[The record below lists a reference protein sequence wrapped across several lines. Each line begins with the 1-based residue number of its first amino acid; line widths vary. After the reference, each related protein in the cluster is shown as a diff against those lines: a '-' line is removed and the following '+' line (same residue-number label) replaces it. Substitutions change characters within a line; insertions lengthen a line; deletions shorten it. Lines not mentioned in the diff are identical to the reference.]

1 MSVTRSKN
9 WVAGQRVDVPHL
21 REVDSSVA
29 GDFDVL
35 AGHILA
41 GNVSLIVNGFRI
53 LTTGLVGQP
62 ATTIQVVTAGS
73 GLIHPLATSSGS
85 IHKVPEDRDTE
96 VLSTTNARVTGSF
109 TTSAVNYIGIDLVRV
124 ADDDTS
130 DTVQFI
136 DEATRQEVPKR
147 VPLAKT
153 MDYKIHVSTQDFTS
167 TPGLAPLAI
176 VTTDASNNV
185 VTVQDA
191 RDLFFRL
198 GDGGT
203 LPDGLA
209 TYVWPDRT
217 EAADNFESGDKS
229 LASFKEWVDAV
240 LTRIWELG
248 GGEYWYS
255 PTADR
260 NVRMIRTG
268 SAIVSSGDWFAWDGT
283 NVSWQGLKV
292 IFDNSTGYYN
302 EIKDQIATSAG
313 LTDLADGECI
323 YVDLDRTQNLSGGS
337 ALQPVKAVMSTLGT
351 PSVPGSRFVFL
362 WRIGSEVFSR
372 DGQWKVNAAL
382 PPATTSAIGAV
393 KLNQTPGSSSAP
405 VVPAIDTNGLISVT
419 ATVVGSTSYYA
430 VNGVGANSGANTS
443 SSGVK
448 GTGGT
453 SSSGG
458 SFHGGNGIEGVG
470 GASDF
475 GNAGIGVKGTGGAA
489 TNAAGAA
496 ARGGSFTGG
505 NGTGAGAAGV
515 GVYATGGTTGAA
527 GAQGAGV
534 QAVGANN
541 AGGAGD
547 AGTGVIATGGTNTTG
562 SAGSGVEA
570 TGGSVS
576 NAAGTA
582 GVGGIF
588 VGGDSTGAGTGAA
601 GVTTVGG
608 TSGAAGGSGNGLE
621 ATGGSNT
628 SGAAGNGLAG
638 TGGATTSGDAG
649 AGLVAQGGAATTGT
663 PGTGAAVTGGN
674 ASSGNTDGG
683 TGATITSGNGNG
695 TGHAGSGLV
704 VYSGSGKTSPG
715 VAIVKSTHDST
726 TDYANSQGEQLSL
739 QKSVSAGGKDQV
751 DASLVVYD
759 YGSNKLF
766 HIPQFGAPSSRY
778 ASFKESWTQGSTSEV
793 EAMSWTKSV
802 DTGGGVGTY
811 SLNGPSY
818 ASSYRGNYVTLSSQG
833 SSSTAHARLET
844 TRAMFPLP
852 TITGQTGYVSYLS
865 AEMIVGVAN
874 TEANSDLNLWV
885 GFSTDPSD
893 PTGSGNGTIAFRYLE
908 GTDTGTNWYAYTK
921 AAGGTGGSYETAT
934 TTGKSITNT
943 AIPSKT
949 LKIEL
954 YGANT
959 ERSGGS
965 GTAVFWVDG
974 DVVLVTTSTMPTNA
988 PVKFFVS
995 SASDP
1000 IPLPLF
1006 STDLHVGEI
1015 SIHWVVQGPTR

>member
-268 SAIVSSGDWFAWDGT
+268 SPIVSSGDWFAWNGT
-283 NVSWQGLKV
+283 DVSWQGLKV

-541 AGGAGD
+541 AGGAGA
-547 AGTGVIATGGTNTTG
+547 AGTGVISTGGTNTTG
-562 SAGSGVEA
+562 SAGSGVQS

-582 GVGGIF
+582 GPGGVF
-588 VGGDSTGAGTGAA
+588 TGGNSTGAGTGAA
-601 GVTTVGG
+601 GITTVGG
-608 TSGAAGGSGNGLE
+608 TSGAAGGGGNGLE

-638 TGGATTSGDAG
+638 TGGAATSGDAG
-649 AGLVAQGGAATTGT
+649 AGLVAQGGAATSGT
-663 PGTGAAVTGGN
+663 PGLGASITGGN

-683 TGATITSGNGNG
+683 VGAIIISGNANG
-695 TGHAGSGLV
+695 TGRAGDGLKVYTGTGTSASGISV
-704 VYSGSGKTSPG
+704 F
-715 VAIVKSTHDST
+715 KSAHDTT
-726 TDYANSQGEQLSL
+726 TDYANSLGQHLTLEKNGG
-739 QKSVSAGGKDQV
+739 AGGEDQV
-751 DASLVVYD
+751 DPILLVKD
-759 YGSNKLF
+759 NSANKLF
-766 HIPQFGAPSSRY
+766 HVPQFGASSARY
-778 ASFKESWTQGSTSEV
+778 ASFKESWMQGSTTEV
-793 EAMSWTKSV
+793 EARTWTKATG
-802 DTGGGVGTY
+802 TGGGGTGTY
-811 SLNGPSY
+811 SLNGPSF

-833 SSSTAHARLET
+833 VLSTAYARLQT

-852 TITGQTGYVSYLS
+852 TITGQTGYSSYLS
-865 AEMIVGVAN
+865 AEMIVGAAN

-893 PTGSGNGTIAFRYLE
+893 PTGSGTGTIAFRYIE

-921 AAGGTGGSYETAT
+921 AAGGTGGGFETAT
-934 TTGKSITNT
+934 TTNKSITNT

-949 LKIEL
+949 LKIEM

-965 GTAVFWVDG
+965 GTVVFWVDG
-974 DVVLVTTSTMPTNA
+974 DVVLVTSATMPTNA
-988 PVKFFVS
+988 PVKFF
-995 SASDP
+995 AMCLADP
-1000 IPLPLF
+1000 GALTQ
-1006 STDLHVGEI
+1006 TDLHLGEVD
-1015 SIHWVVQGPTR
+1015 IHWVVQGPTR